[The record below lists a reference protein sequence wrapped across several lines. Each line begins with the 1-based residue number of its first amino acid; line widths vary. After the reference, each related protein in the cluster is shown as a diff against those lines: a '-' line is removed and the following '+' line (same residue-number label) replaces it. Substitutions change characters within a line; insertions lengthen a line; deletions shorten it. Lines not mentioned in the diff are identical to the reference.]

1 MSLNCDEY
9 KKKKRLELGQT
20 FKTSLETDLGDR
32 LGVVYKI
39 QFRYYHVDLLKTYK
53 ISSFGSL

>member
-39 QFRYYHVDLLKTYK
+39 EF
-53 ISSFGSL
+53 

>member
-1 MSLNCDEY
+1 MSLNCDEN

-39 QFRYYHVDLLKTYK
+39 EF
-53 ISSFGSL
+53 